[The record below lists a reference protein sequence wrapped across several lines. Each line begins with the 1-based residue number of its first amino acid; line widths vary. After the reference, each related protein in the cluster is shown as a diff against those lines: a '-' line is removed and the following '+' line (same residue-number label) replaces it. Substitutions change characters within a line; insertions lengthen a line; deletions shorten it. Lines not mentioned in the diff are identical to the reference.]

1 MGCWARFEEEKENNP
16 GPILSL
22 KNISISICKI
32 KYKSTSPHN
41 KICNGMNATNNYLFK

>member
-22 KNISISICKI
+22 KNISIS
-32 KYKSTSPHN
+32 N
-41 KICNGMNATNNYLFK
+41 LL